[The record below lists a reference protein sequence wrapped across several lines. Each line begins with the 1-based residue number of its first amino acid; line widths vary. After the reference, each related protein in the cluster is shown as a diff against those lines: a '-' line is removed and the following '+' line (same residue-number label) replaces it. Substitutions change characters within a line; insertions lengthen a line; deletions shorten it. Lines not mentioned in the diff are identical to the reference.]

1 MKNKLCLFTPLLF
14 VILLSESVVYSNN
27 LTVDKIKKSF
37 SAFEKTVTKAVE
49 LMPEKYFDFTPVESV
64 RNFSNQIIHTIWAN
78 YLFGSLIMEKENPF
92 KEAPMLSKTEVLTE
106 LEKSFEYANDS
117 FAKLADDDLQKE
129 VAFFKGKSDIFS
141 IILKWMQHHQ
151 REHGKTIMYLRMKG
165 IKPPP
170 SRGW

>member
-1 MKNKLCLFTPLLF
+1 MKYKLCLFTTLLL
-14 VILLSESVVYSNN
+14 VILLSESALYSNSI
-27 LTVDKIKKSF
+27 TVEKIKKSF
-37 SAFEKTVTKAVE
+37 SGFEKTITESVE
-49 LMPEKYFDFTPVESV
+49 LMPEEYFDFSPVEPV

-92 KEAPMLSKTEVLTE
+92 KEAPMSSKAEVIRE
-106 LEKSFEYANDS
+106 LKKSFEYANS
-117 FAKLADDDLQKE
+117 AFAKLTNDDLQKE

-165 IKPPP
+165 IKPPL